1 MPAALVVSISA
12 KCPDSGT
19 GRPNTHT
26 EWVDQE
32 MTDTESMMWGLESNP
47 NLASTMGSLMILEKS
62 PDPEWA
68 VASIRKAVSHVPRL
82 RLRVAGPTLGLG
94 TPRWTLDTQFD
105 LDHHLRFLR
114 LPPRSKAD
122 DLTAMAVQWI
132 NDPFDRSRPL
142 WEMLILGGL
151 PGGKAAII
159 TKLHHS
165 IADGLGALQMAGE
178 IYGFGEPG
186 SMPDPIDLG
195 QVFAELEA
203 EANVQA
209 LNNSDDSSDQ
219 KRGDDDGPGLLDRIG
234 SVASLIADRR
244 RIAAAGNDAVQAA
257 RTVAN
262 QFPGLGGQAGS
273 QLWGERSRNR
283 RLEYLE
289 IPLASLKT
297 AAKKRGVRLNDI
309 FVGACAEGVLRY
321 HDEYNVELPEIS
333 STVVVS
339 TRRPDDDVT
348 VNAFIPTSIPLPGHG
363 VGTDERVDYIHAEI
377 QLRRDALSSHRDL
390 MGSVS
395 GLAAALPTNLSAGL
409 ALGQAS
415 RIDLATSNVPGPPM
429 NAYFGGQK
437 ILRWIPIG
445 PVAGTAVNV
454 SLLSYSDSVFVGM
467 HIDPAAI
474 PETKLLKNCF
484 RAGFGDLGVRAL
496 IS

>member
-1 MPAALVVSISA
+1 
-12 KCPDSGT
+12 
-19 GRPNTHT
+19 
-26 EWVDQE
+26 

-47 NLASTMGSLMILEKS
+47 NLASTMGSLMLLEKS

-68 VASIRKAVSHVPRL
+68 LASVRKAVSNVPRL
-82 RLRVAGPTLGLG
+82 RLRVSTPTLGLG
-94 TPRWTLDTQFD
+94 SPHWTLDTEFD
-105 LDHHLRFLR
+105 LAHHVRFLR
-114 LPPRSKAD
+114 LPPRSTMD
-122 DLTAMAVQWI
+122 DLTETAAQWI

-151 PGGKAAII
+151 PGGRAAMV

-178 IYGFGEPG
+178 IYGFGDPG
-186 SMPDPIDLG
+186 TVPDPIDLD
-195 QVFAELEA
+195 QVFAELQA
-203 EANVQA
+203 EADVQA
-209 LNNSDDSSDQ
+209 LSDSDRHDSETN
-219 KRGDDDGPGLLDRIG
+219 DDDGPGFLDRIG

-244 RIAAAGNDAVQAA
+244 KIANAGNDAVQAA

-262 QFPGLGGQAGS
+262 QFPALGGQAGS
-273 QLWGERSRNR
+273 ELWSERSRNR
-283 RLEYLE
+283 RFEYLE
-289 IPLASLKT
+289 IPLAALKKS
-297 AAKKRGVRLNDI
+297 AKKRGVRLNDV

-321 HDEYNVELPEIS
+321 HDEYSVELPEIS

-339 TRRPDDDVT
+339 TRRPDDDAT
-348 VNAFIPTSIPLPGHG
+348 VNAFTPTSIPLPGHG
-363 VGTDERVDYIHAEI
+363 VGTEERVNYINAEI
-377 QLRRDALSSHRDL
+377 QLRRDALRSHRDI

-415 RIDLATSNVPGPPM
+415 RIDLATSNVPGPPID
-429 NAYFGGQK
+429 AYFGGQR
-437 ILRWIPIG
+437 IRRWIPIG

-454 SLLSYSDSVFVGM
+454 SLLSYADSVFVGL

-484 RAGFGDLGVRAL
+484 RAGFGDLGVRAR
-496 IS
+496 IR

>member
-1 MPAALVVSISA
+1 
-12 KCPDSGT
+12 
-19 GRPNTHT
+19 
-26 EWVDQE
+26 

-47 NLASTMGSLMILEKS
+47 NLASTMGSLMLLEKA

-68 VASIRKAVSHVPRL
+68 LASVRKAVSNVPRL
-82 RLRVAGPTLGLG
+82 RLRVAEPTLGLG
-94 TPRWTLDTQFD
+94 TPHWTLDTEFD
-105 LDHHLRFLR
+105 LSHHVRFLR
-114 LPPRSKAD
+114 LPPRSTMD
-122 DLTAMAVQWI
+122 DLTETAAQWI

-151 PGGKAAII
+151 PGGKAAMV

-178 IYGFGEPG
+178 IYGFGDPG
-186 SMPDPIDLG
+186 AMPEQIDLG
-195 QVFAELEA
+195 QVFAQLQA
-203 EANVQA
+203 EADVQA
-209 LNNSDDSSDQ
+209 LGGSDKDTKGQDA
-219 KRGDDDGPGLLDRIG
+219 DDDGPGFFDRIG

-244 RIAAAGNDAVQAA
+244 KIANAGNDAVQAA

-273 QLWGERSRNR
+273 ELWSERSRNR
-283 RLEYLE
+283 RFEYLE
-289 IPLASLKT
+289 IPLTALKKS
-297 AAKKRGVRLNDI
+297 AKKRGVRLNDV

-321 HDEYNVELPEIS
+321 HDEYAVQLPEIS

-339 TRRPDDDVT
+339 TRRPDDDPT
-348 VNAFIPTSIPLPGHG
+348 VNAFTPTSIPLPGHG
-363 VGTDERVDYIHAEI
+363 VGTDERVSYINAEI
-377 QLRRDALSSHRDL
+377 QLRREALRSHRDI

-415 RIDLATSNVPGPPM
+415 RIDLATSNVPGPPID
-429 NAYFGGQK
+429 AYFGGQR

-454 SLLSYSDSVFVGM
+454 SLLSYTDSVFVGL

-484 RAGFGDLGVRAL
+484 RAGFGDLGVRAR
-496 IS
+496 IR